1 MVTPAASCPYDSD
14 SSLDPDTLLPKFL
27 ELQTKLYDL
36 RPELFDQPKKGKKS
50 GSQQANVTID
60 DPQVARLQRKLA
72 SIENDVLF
80 DRDEAEYRWREK
92 LDDLRREAAF
102 SRRVSRDEENGAPV
116 ESEVKKPDEAST
128 EAESSAGLMDD
139 NGDTADLLGDMF
151 QTEEPILETGIIT
164 EELKKA
170 SVTMRDFGKW
180 TGLSPRRVLEET
192 CRSRYEPAGASFV
205 VDRKTHRVLGI
216 PDVRLLIKTS
226 HPHHIRTERQ
236 LKSGGQN
243 LKRRLFPWKW
253 IWLHINRTLTR
264 HLYQWSRLLH
274 LPPNRQRLL
283 CLQ

>member
-1 MVTPAASCPYDSD
+1 MITPVASSPYDSD

-50 GSQQANVTID
+50 GREQANVTTE

-80 DRDEAEYRWREK
+80 DRDEGEYRWREK

-102 SRRVSRDEENGAPV
+102 SRRVARDEGNGAPV
-116 ESEVKKPDEAST
+116 EPEVRKPDEAST
-128 EAESSAGLMDD
+128 EAESGAGFMDD

-151 QTEEPILETGIIT
+151 ETDEPILETGIIT

-192 CRSRYEPAGASFV
+192 CKSRYEPVGAPFV
-205 VDRKTHRVLGI
+205 VDLKTHGALGI
-216 PDVRLLIKTS
+216 PVVRLLIKTS
-226 HPHHIRTERQ
+226 HLHHIRIERPS
-236 LKSGGQN
+236 KSGGRN
-243 LKRRLFPWKW
+243 LKTCLFP
-253 IWLHINRTLTR
+253 
-264 HLYQWSRLLH
+264 
-274 LPPNRQRLL
+274 
-283 CLQ
+283 

>member
-1 MVTPAASCPYDSD
+1 MVTPAASSPYDSD

-50 GSQQANVTID
+50 GREQANVIID
-60 DPQVARLQRKLA
+60 DPQVARIQRKLA

-80 DRDEAEYRWREK
+80 DRDEAEYQWREK

-102 SRRVSRDEENGAPV
+102 SRRVARDEENGAPV
-116 ESEVKKPDEAST
+116 ETEVKKPDEALA
-128 EAESSAGLMDD
+128 EAESSAGVMDD

-192 CRSRYEPAGASFV
+192 CKSRYEPVGAFV
-205 VDRKTHRVLGI
+205 VDQTTHNTLGI
-216 PDVRLLIKTS
+216 PDVRLLIKIS
-226 HPHHIRTERQ
+226 HSRHIRIERRS
-236 LKSGGQN
+236 KSGGRN
-243 LKRRLFPWKW
+243 LKTCLFPWKW
-253 IWLHINRTLTR
+253 IWSHINRTLTR

-283 CLQ
+283 CLL